1 MDKELLKRYD
11 QIANKIEN
19 MGGQAW
25 DSLVFYTRM
34 EHIVDASIS
43 LFIILV
49 SVAII
54 LLFIRQLHL
63 GKSSENII
71 ELEDNRGYFSRDVK
85 KFKKRPFIF
94 DDPEKNDYD
103 LNGYGITFA
112 VFAVLSLFMFV
123 KGVSFI
129 IMDIPKI
136 VYPEPYVVKSLIDS
150 IGGK

>member
-11 QIANKIEN
+11 QIASKIEN

-63 GKSSENII
+63 GNSKKNII
-71 ELEDNRGYFSRDVK
+71 ELEDNRGYFSRVVK

-123 KGVSFI
+123 IRVSSI

>member
-11 QIANKIEN
+11 QIASKIEN

-43 LFIILV
+43 LFIVLV
-49 SVAII
+49 SVTII

-63 GKSSENII
+63 GKSSKNII
-71 ELEDNRGYFSRDVK
+71 EPEEDRYYFSRDVK

-94 DDPEKNDYD
+94 DDPESNDYD

-123 KGVSFI
+123 IGVSSI
-129 IMDIPKI
+129 IMNIPKI
-136 VYPEPYVVKSLIDS
+136 IYPEPYVVKSLIDS